1 MTKKLSP
8 NQLIKSMNSTV
19 NVSDRDEDKDYSFL
33 DFIYS
38 DRTIQC
44 ELPAEERT
52 IHQSPSNDLPQNNL
66 AEFSPITPESSISQ
80 LIGSSTERTKLQQK

>member
-33 DFIYS
+33 DFIYV
-38 DRTIQC
+38 I
-44 ELPAEERT
+44 EPYNA
-52 IHQSPSNDLPQNNL
+52 NY
-66 AEFSPITPESSISQ
+66 
-80 LIGSSTERTKLQQK
+80 LQR

>member
-38 DRTIQC
+38 DRTIHC
-44 ELPAEERT
+44 ELPAEVRT
-52 IHQSPSNDLPQNNL
+52 IH
-66 AEFSPITPESSISQ
+66 
-80 LIGSSTERTKLQQK
+80 